1 MAAHGCIRSAW
12 LVFVI
17 SLSVILVAGSHETTL
32 ASDHLVS
39 ADENLQTDAE
49 TEEASV
55 EERRAEDAAADKQD
69 IPASE
74 STVLTSTPQ
83 HKDDFQEELVVR
95 PLHSGDIYASFQFRT
110 LWQTDF
116 MSGNKG
122 MSVSLPL
129 CVCVCVWSRF

>member
-1 MAAHGCIRSAW
+1 M
-12 LVFVI
+12 
-17 SLSVILVAGSHETTL
+17 ILVSGSHETTL

-39 ADENLQTDAE
+39 AVENPQTDAE
-49 TEEASV
+49 TEKQTASMEEKRREAT
-55 EERRAEDAAADKQD
+55 RAEDAAAEEQD
-69 IPASE
+69 IPASG

-83 HKDDFQEELVVR
+83 HTDDFQEELVVR

-122 MSVSLPL
+122 MFVCLSLAVYIVIFLNVKSYNPYF
-129 CVCVCVWSRF
+129 VIII